1 MGEGVHAE
9 WGWSHEFGQEG
20 VGEWQFGAGGGHPP
34 DAVLDRFRG
43 DEVAAGHDFDG
54 GGRFSAEADPVQHR
68 FGAAPF
74 NGPRTRQ
81 VSWETSSWMVNP
93 GSGVPF
99 RSRVRCPMKAWQAC
113 TSSAVSCG

>member
-54 GGRFSAEADPVQHR
+54 GGWLAAEAGPVQHR
-68 FGAAPF
+68 FGAALQRPED
-74 NGPRTRQ
+74 P
-81 VSWETSSWMVNP
+81 P
-93 GSGVPF
+93 GQLGHQLMGGQSRKRCAVPAM
-99 RSRVRCPMKAWQAC
+99 PL
-113 TSSAVSCG
+113 G